1 MVKRGYILPFI
12 VNQGLPRFTT
22 VNFKL
27 DLPWLLR
34 SNNGGK
40 KNWPIPR
47 LMVKLTLAV
56 GNPNIIHIIR
66 FKGIDWIAS
75 RKTAARIQQ
84 TYS

>member
-1 MVKRGYILPFI
+1 ME
-12 VNQGLPRFTT
+12 GLRIMPRYGIKNKKKSICLQN
-22 VNFKL
+22 V
-27 DLPWLLR
+27 PLR